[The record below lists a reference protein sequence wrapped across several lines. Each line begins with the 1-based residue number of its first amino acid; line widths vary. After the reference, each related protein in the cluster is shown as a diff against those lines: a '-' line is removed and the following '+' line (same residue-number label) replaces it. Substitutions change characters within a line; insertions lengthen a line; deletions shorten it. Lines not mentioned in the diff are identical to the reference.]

1 MQRNRLR
8 PFLLI
13 SLVLAIVF
21 GNIAT
26 ASAHAGDE
34 SYLYLDV
41 GETLQA
47 RLQMPFP
54 DIEEALGI
62 SLDVEDPAEEIDQA
76 IQANADALR
85 TYAADHVALGSGD
98 VDWVM
103 TSGDVGQVD
112 DINYVEVVFA
122 VAIDGPVPDEVR
134 VTLDP
139 FFDEIDDREALMLVG
154 NDWQRGVIDTEE
166 EQLVRLTPGNRTA
179 TVEFG
184 DASQWKNFTASIG
197 LGVDH
202 IRTGPDH
209 MLFVIALLIPSV
221 LIWRESWKPSAGFGS
236 TLLRI
241 TKVMTMFTLA
251 HSITFTLTGIGAVPS
266 PGPKVTET
274 IIALSIAATA
284 LHNLRPII
292 VNREWVIAL
301 VFGLFHG
308 FGFASLVQDL
318 DVSSTTQLVSL
329 AGRNVGIEIG
339 QLLVVLLCFPALFLL
354 RRTKYYRPMFLAG
367 SIVLILVS
375 IGWAIE
381 RVWGG
386 RAVTSA
392 VIDELTE
399 FPRVLIALAIG
410 TAIAGGVFLVERSNE
425 RLLDAVHRNE
435 V

>member
-1 MQRNRLR
+1 MHRLLR
-8 PFLLI
+8 TAIFSLL
-13 SLVLAIVF
+13 VVAIVF
-21 GNIAT
+21 GGMSS
-26 ASAHAGDE
+26 ASAHAGDQ

-54 DIEEALGI
+54 DVEEALGVR
-62 SLDVEDPAEEIDQA
+62 LDADDTAEEIDEV
-76 IQANADALR
+76 IQANADLLR
-85 TYAADHVALGSGD
+85 SYAADHVQLGSGSD
-98 VDWVM
+98 EWVM
-103 TSGDVGQVD
+103 TAGDVGQFQ

-122 VAIDGPVPDEVR
+122 VDTNGPIPDEVR

-139 FFDEIDDREALMLVG
+139 FFDEIDDRDALMLVG
-154 NDWQRGVIDTEE
+154 NDWERGVIDTEE
-166 EQLVRLTPGNRTA
+166 EQLVRLTPDNRTA
-179 TVEFG
+179 TVTFG
-184 DASQWKNFTASIG
+184 ESSQWKNFSASVG
-197 LGVDH
+197 LGLDH

-209 MLFVIALLIPSV
+209 MLFVLALLIPSV
-221 LIWRESWKPSAGFGS
+221 LIWRESWQPSAGFGS

-266 PGPKVTET
+266 PGARVTET

-308 FGFASLVQDL
+308 FGFASLIQDL
-318 DVSSTTQLVSL
+318 DVSDTTRLVSL

-339 QLLVVLLCFPALFLL
+339 QLFVVLLCFPALFLL
-354 RRTKYYRPMFLAG
+354 RRTRYYRPFFVAS
-367 SIVLILVS
+367 SIGLIIVS
-375 IGWAIE
+375 IGWALE
-381 RVWGG
+381 RTVGG
-386 RAVTSA
+386 TEITSK

-399 FPRVLIALAIG
+399 FPRVLVFLALG
-410 TAIAGGVFLVERSNE
+410 TAVAGGLYLAERSHD
-425 RLLDAVHRNE
+425 RLLDAVSRSS